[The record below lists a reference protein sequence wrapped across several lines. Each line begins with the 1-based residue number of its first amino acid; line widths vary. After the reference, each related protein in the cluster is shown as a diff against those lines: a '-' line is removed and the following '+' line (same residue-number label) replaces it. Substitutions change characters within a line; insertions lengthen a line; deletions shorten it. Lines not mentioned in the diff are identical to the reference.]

1 VGDTPSDIAA
11 AHANKLPVIAVAT
24 GHFSFD
30 RLLEDS
36 PEICAENLGALLIQ
50 SERVANP
57 DGAQGEPA

>member
-11 AHANKLPVIAVAT
+11 THANKLPVIAVAT

-36 PEICAENLGALLIQ
+36 PEICADNLGALLIE
-50 SERVANP
+50 SECVASS
-57 DGAQGEPA
+57 DGVQGEPA